1 MNLSSEEKI
10 RRRIVPKNGVGVFLF
25 LIFTAIVIAQIV
37 VAIRF
42 EIISTSAIEDVKY
55 ATYCYD
61 KGTFLISAPY
71 MSLTGL
77 LCRLLGMHPL
87 SFIHL
92 VSPVIM
98 FPLCYGAYVFLLRRL
113 FTDDS
118 MVYGSAIILS
128 IINVYGYQSELL
140 MPYTLIGGYFTFECL
155 LMHLIFPIG
164 AAHLSDAI
172 HKHQISK
179 EASSSARYDTADTQ
193 AAGAKEEDE
202 DYLEEWDMK
211 KHKIINARNLA
222 IALGIIAVILLASV
236 FVLNNKIN
244 TLYDATVNLQNEIT
258 EIKDMQN

>member
-1 MNLSSEEKI
+1 MNLSSNEKI
-10 RRRIVPKNGVGVFLF
+10 RRRIVPKNGVGLLLF
-25 LIFTAIVIAQIV
+25 LIFIAIVITQIV
-37 VAIRF
+37 VAVKF
-42 EIISTSAIEDVKY
+42 EIISTSALENVKY

-61 KGTFLISAPY
+61 TGTFLISAPY

-77 LCRLLGMHPL
+77 LGRLVGIHPL

-92 VSPVIM
+92 ISPVIM
-98 FPLCYGAYVFLLRRL
+98 FPLCYGAYIFLLRRL
-113 FTDDS
+113 FEDDN
-118 MVYGSAIILS
+118 MVYGTAIILS

-155 LMHLIFPIG
+155 LTHVIFPIG
-164 AAHLSDAI
+164 AAHLLDAI
-172 HKHQISK
+172 RKHQISK
-179 EASSSARYDTADTQ
+179 EASSSADKDTADNQ
-193 AAGAKEEDE
+193 SAGVDEEDE

-222 IALGIIAVILLASV
+222 IALAVIAVILLASV

-258 EIKDMQN
+258 EIKDMQD